1 MYGLKQAP
9 RAWYQKLV
17 ELLSNAGFK
26 ESDVDPSLFVKHNGK
41 EMVIICIYV
50 DDLIITGNNHTRV
63 KELKSLLKLRFKI
76 SDLGQLKFFLGI
88 EVVKTDVGMHLIPW
102 KYVLDLLK
110 KYGMLS
116 FKPFQLPLDTNAKY
130 HLNVGNKIQNVQM
143 YRSIVGSLLYATITR
158 PAITYTVGL
167 LSQFMQEPTDI
178 HLNACRK
185 VLGYLKGTLNY
196 GLFYAYDDD
205 LTPKGY
211 CDADWASSPFDRR
224 STSDFVFML
233 GGKTISWSSKKQP
246 TVALS

>member
-76 SDLGQLKFFLGI
+76 FDLGQLKFFLVI
-88 EVVKTDVGMHLIPW
+88 KVVKIDVGMHLIQR

-110 KYGMLS
+110 KYGTLS
-116 FKPFQLPLDTNAKY
+116 CKPLQLPLDANAKY
-130 HLNVGNKIQNVQM
+130 HRVVGNKIQNVQM
-143 YRSIVGSLLYATITR
+143 YTSIVGSLLYATITR
-158 PAITYTVGL
+158 LDIIYTVGL
-167 LSQFMQEPTDI
+167 LSQFM
-178 HLNACRK
+178 
-185 VLGYLKGTLNY
+185 
-196 GLFYAYDDD
+196 
-205 LTPKGY
+205 
-211 CDADWASSPFDRR
+211 
-224 STSDFVFML
+224 
-233 GGKTISWSSKKQP
+233 
-246 TVALS
+246 

>member
-1 MYGLKQAP
+1 MYGFEQAP

-41 EMVIICIYV
+41 EMVITCIYV
-50 DDLIITGNNHTRV
+50 DDLIITGNNHTGV

-88 EVVKTDVGMHLIPW
+88 KVVKTDVGMHLIQR

-110 KYGMLS
+110 KYGTLS
-116 FKPFQLPLDTNAKY
+116 CKPLQLPLDANAKY
-130 HLNVGNKIQNVQM
+130 HRVVGNKIQNVQM
-143 YRSIVGSLLYATITR
+143 YTSIVGSLLYATITR

-196 GLFYAYDDD
+196 GLFYVYDDD

-211 CDADWASSPFDRR
+211 CDANWASSPYNRR
-224 STSDFVFML
+224 SSSGFVL
-233 GGKTISWSSKKQP
+233 C
-246 TVALS
+246 